1 MTIYYVTEMVTASAP
16 ASRCLPAALARA
28 AIFLGVV
35 ATATRAATNAGPNT
49 AVAAPLISLT
59 ILGPGNTSSNPSL
72 GAKIRLAVE
81 CTGGD
86 GACPSWVRIDRTD
99 GVADTAPFVRV
110 VE

>member
-1 MTIYYVTEMVTASAP
+1 MVTASAP
-16 ASRCLPAALARA
+16 ASRSLPAALARA

-35 ATATRAATNAGPNT
+35 APATRAATNAGPNT
-49 AVAAPLISLT
+49 AVAPAPAPLISLT
-59 ILGPGNTSSNPSL
+59 ILGPGNTSSNPSF